1 MNPIKSFLAL
11 SAILCV
17 STLYAEENIYI
28 KQHEIQ
34 ENKVSSIVILGRDP
48 SIIFSVSLGRYD
60 FIDFCTSSS
69 RQRSCSAVIDNRD
82 SINSIMLSINELEFE
97 QALPS
102 SCNFYY
108 KIVSKEEQIYFMND
122 DPLDVMMLLVLQ
134 LETGNNIPIWLDRFN
149 VDIGAQRFRNSNE
162 LMKKLYNLLGY
173 EY

>member
-1 MNPIKSFLAL
+1 MNKLAMLVIFLLLAC
-11 SAILCV
+11 SNNKMMASCAIH
-17 STLYAEENIYI
+17 EN
-28 KQHEIQ
+28 E
-34 ENKVSSIVILGRDP
+34 VSSIVILGRAP
-48 SIIFSVSLGRYD
+48 SIIFAVSLGRYD

-82 SINSIMLSINELEFE
+82 SINSIMLSINALEFE

-108 KIVSKEEQIYFMND
+108 EIVSKEGQVHFINND
-122 DPLDVMMLLVLQ
+122 SLDVMMLLVLR
-134 LETGNNIPIWLDRFN
+134 LKTGEEFPIWLDRFN

>member
-1 MNPIKSFLAL
+1 MKSKLLIIF
-11 SAILCV
+11 SICV
-17 STLYAEENIYI
+17 SMLYAEDNIYI

-34 ENKVSSIVILGRDP
+34 ENEVSSIVILGRAP
-48 SIIFSVSLGRYD
+48 SIIFAVSLGRYD

-69 RQRSCSAVIDNRD
+69 RQRARSAVIDNRD

-102 SCNFYY
+102 SSNFYY
-108 KIVSKEEQIYFMND
+108 EIVSKEGQVYFINN

-149 VDIGAQRFRNSNE
+149 VDIGAQRFRNSDE

>member
-1 MNPIKSFLAL
+1 MNKLAMLVIFLLLAC
-11 SAILCV
+11 SNNKMMASCAIH
-17 STLYAEENIYI
+17 EN
-28 KQHEIQ
+28 E
-34 ENKVSSIVILGRDP
+34 VSSIVILGRDP

-82 SINSIMLSINELEFE
+82 SINSIMLSINALEFE

-108 KIVSKEEQIYFMND
+108 EIVSKEGQVYFINN
-122 DPLDVMMLLVLQ
+122 DPLDVMMLLVLR
-134 LETGNNIPIWLDRFN
+134 LKTGKEIPVWIDRFS
-149 VDIGAQRFRNSNE
+149 VDIDLQRFHTSNE
-162 LMKKLYNLLGY
+162 LMEKLYNLLGY

>member
-1 MNPIKSFLAL
+1 MKSKLLIIF
-11 SAILCV
+11 SICV
-17 STLYAEENIYI
+17 SVLYAEENTYI
-28 KQHEIQ
+28 KQHEIR
-34 ENKVSSIVILGRDP
+34 EDEVSSIVILGREP
-48 SIIFSVSLGRYD
+48 SIIFAVSLGRYD

-69 RQRSCSAVIDNRD
+69 RQRARSAVIDNRD
-82 SINSIMLSINELEFE
+82 SINSIMLSINALEFE

-108 KIVSKEEQIYFMND
+108 EIVSKEGQVYFINN

>member
-1 MNPIKSFLAL
+1 MNKLVMLVISLLLLVCSNNKMMAS
-11 SAILCV
+11 C
-17 STLYAEENIYI
+17 
-28 KQHEIQ
+28 EIRAD
-34 ENKVSSIVILGRDP
+34 EVSSIVILGRDP

-82 SINSIMLSINELEFE
+82 SINSIMLSINALEFE

-108 KIVSKEEQIYFMND
+108 EIVSKEGQVYFINN
-122 DPLDVMMLLVLQ
+122 DPLDVMMLVVLR
-134 LETGNNIPIWLDRFN
+134 LKTGEYIPMWIDRFS
-149 VDIGAQRFRNSNE
+149 VDIGQQRFHTSNE
-162 LMKKLYNLLGY
+162 LMTKLYNLLGY

>member
-1 MNPIKSFLAL
+1 MKSKLLIIF
-11 SAILCV
+11 SICV
-17 STLYAEENIYI
+17 SVLYAEENTYI

-34 ENKVSSIVILGRDP
+34 ENEVSSIVILGRAP
-48 SIIFSVSLGRYD
+48 SIIFAVSLGRYE
-60 FIDFCTSSS
+60 FIDFCTTYS
-69 RQRSCSAVIDNRD
+69 RQTARSAVIDNRD

-149 VDIGAQRFRNSNE
+149 VDIGAQRFRNSDE

>member
-1 MNPIKSFLAL
+1 MNKLAMLVIFLLLAC
-11 SAILCV
+11 SNNKMMASCAIH
-17 STLYAEENIYI
+17 EN
-28 KQHEIQ
+28 E
-34 ENKVSSIVILGRDP
+34 VSSIVILGRDP
-48 SIIFSVSLGRYD
+48 SIIFAVSLGRYD

-82 SINSIMLSINELEFE
+82 SINSIMLSINALEFE

-108 KIVSKEEQIYFMND
+108 EIVSKEGQVYFINN
-122 DPLDVMMLLVLQ
+122 DPLDVMMLLVLR
-134 LETGNNIPIWLDRFN
+134 LKTGEEFPIWLDRFN

>member
-1 MNPIKSFLAL
+1 MNKLAML
-11 SAILCV
+11 VISLLLLVCSNTKMMASC
-17 STLYAEENIYI
+17 
-28 KQHEIQ
+28 EIC
-34 ENKVSSIVILGRDP
+34 EDEVSSIVILGRAP
-48 SIIFSVSLGRYD
+48 SIIFAVSLGRYD

-69 RQRSCSAVIDNRD
+69 RQMARSAVIDNRD

-102 SCNFYY
+102 SSNFYY
-108 KIVSKEEQIYFMND
+108 EIVSKEGQVYFINN
-122 DPLDVMMLLVLQ
+122 DPLDVMMLLVLR
-134 LETGNNIPIWLDRFN
+134 LKIGEEFPIWLDRFN

>member
-1 MNPIKSFLAL
+1 MNKLAMLVIFLLLAC
-11 SAILCV
+11 SNNKMMASCAIH
-17 STLYAEENIYI
+17 EN
-28 KQHEIQ
+28 E
-34 ENKVSSIVILGRDP
+34 VSSIVILGRDP

-82 SINSIMLSINELEFE
+82 SINSIMLSINALEFE

-108 KIVSKEEQIYFMND
+108 EIVSKEGQVYFINN
-122 DPLDVMMLLVLQ
+122 DPLDVMMLLVLR
-134 LETGNNIPIWLDRFN
+134 LKIGEEFPIWLDRFN

>member
-1 MNPIKSFLAL
+1 MNPIKLYLVL

-17 STLYAEENIYI
+17 SMLYAEENTYI
-28 KQHEIQ
+28 KQHEIK
-34 ENKVSSIVILGRDP
+34 ENEVSSIVILGRAP
-48 SIIFSVSLGRYD
+48 SIIFAVSLGRYD

-69 RQRSCSAVIDNRD
+69 RQTARSAVIDNRD
-82 SINSIMLSINELEFE
+82 SRTSIMLSINELEFE

-149 VDIGAQRFRNSNE
+149 VDIGAQRFRNSDE

>member
-1 MNPIKSFLAL
+1 MNKLAML
-11 SAILCV
+11 VILLLLVCSNTKMMASCAIR
-17 STLYAEENIYI
+17 EDE
-28 KQHEIQ
+28 
-34 ENKVSSIVILGRDP
+34 VSSIVILGREP
-48 SIIFSVSLGRYD
+48 SIIFAVSLGRYD

-69 RQRSCSAVIDNRD
+69 RQRARSAVIDNRD

-102 SCNFYY
+102 SSNFYY
-108 KIVSKEEQIYFMND
+108 EIVSKEGQVYFINN
-122 DPLDVMMLLVLQ
+122 DPLDVMMLLVLR
-134 LETGNNIPIWLDRFN
+134 LKIGEEFPIWLDRFN

>member
-1 MNPIKSFLAL
+1 MNKLAMLVIFLLLAC
-11 SAILCV
+11 SNNKMMASCEIH
-17 STLYAEENIYI
+17 EN
-28 KQHEIQ
+28 E
-34 ENKVSSIVILGRDP
+34 VSSIVILGRDP
-48 SIIFSVSLGRYD
+48 SIIFAVSLGRYD

-82 SINSIMLSINELEFE
+82 SINSIMLSINALEFE

-108 KIVSKEEQIYFMND
+108 EIVSKEGQVYFINN
-122 DPLDVMMLLVLQ
+122 DPLDVMMLLVLR
-134 LETGNNIPIWLDRFN
+134 LKIGEEFPIWLDRFN

>member
-1 MNPIKSFLAL
+1 MNKLAMLVIFLLLAC
-11 SAILCV
+11 SNNKMMASCAIH
-17 STLYAEENIYI
+17 EN
-28 KQHEIQ
+28 E
-34 ENKVSSIVILGRDP
+34 VSSIVILGRDP

-82 SINSIMLSINELEFE
+82 SINSIMLSINALEFE

-108 KIVSKEEQIYFMND
+108 EIVSKEGQVHFINND
-122 DPLDVMMLLVLQ
+122 SLDVMMLLVLR
-134 LETGNNIPIWLDRFN
+134 LKIGEEFPIWLDRFN

>member
-1 MNPIKSFLAL
+1 MNKLAMLVIFLLLAC
-11 SAILCV
+11 SNNKMMASCAIH
-17 STLYAEENIYI
+17 EN
-28 KQHEIQ
+28 E
-34 ENKVSSIVILGRDP
+34 VSSIVILGRDP

-69 RQRSCSAVIDNRD
+69 RQRARSAVIDNRD
-82 SINSIMLSINELEFE
+82 SINSIMLSINALEFE

-108 KIVSKEEQIYFMND
+108 EIVSKEGQVHFINND
-122 DPLDVMMLLVLQ
+122 SLDVMMLLVLR
-134 LETGNNIPIWLDRFN
+134 LKTGEEFPIWLDRFN
-149 VDIGAQRFRNSNE
+149 VDIGAQRFRNSDE